1 MVVQIMHGSVA
12 RKTFTIIRLSEESL
26 SSGNVLRK
34 IQSFLPVIS
43 VLENNQNNVNDISG
57 RELICM

>member
-12 RKTFTIIRLSEESL
+12 RKTIRLSEESL

-34 IQSFLPVIS
+34 IQSFLLMIS
-43 VLENNQNNVNDISG
+43 VLENNKNNVNDISG
-57 RELICM
+57 REIVYLYI